1 MFVFTFDLLCDIMM
15 VTFKK
20 LGEPNEKYFKN
31 DFNLH
36 YCHLDDNDISLTA
49 FAQEEI
55 LTSSNSFPP
64 SDQYVEFIPQPPMIT
79 MLKENGGLLFT
90 TLLIG
95 IALGIGGTLL
105 VQHIR
110 RKKKQ

>member
-1 MFVFTFDLLCDIMM
+1 MKKSRKVFLTILLCIA
-15 VTFKK
+15 T
-20 LGEPNEKYFKN
+20 LAT
-31 DFNLH
+31 L
-36 YCHLDDNDISLTA
+36 SLTA
-49 FAQEEI
+49 FAETE
-55 LTSSNSFPP
+55 TFPP
-64 SDQYVEFIPQPPMIT
+64 SNQKIEFHPFNT

-110 RKKKQ
+110 RKKK

>member
-1 MFVFTFDLLCDIMM
+1 MKKPQKVFLTILLCIA
-15 VTFKK
+15 T
-20 LGEPNEKYFKN
+20 LAT
-31 DFNLH
+31 L
-36 YCHLDDNDISLTA
+36 SLTA
-49 FAQEEI
+49 FAETGI
-55 LTSSNSFPP
+55 LTSGSDVFPP
-64 SDQYVEFIPQPPMIT
+64 SDQKMEFLPFNT

>member
-1 MFVFTFDLLCDIMM
+1 MKKSQKVFFTILLCI
-15 VTFKK
+15 VT
-20 LGEPNEKYFKN
+20 LTT
-31 DFNLH
+31 L
-36 YCHLDDNDISLTA
+36 SLTA
-49 FAQEEI
+49 FAD
-55 LTSSNSFPP
+55 SFPPDSFPP
-64 SDQYVEFIPQPPMIT
+64 SDDKMEPIPMMT